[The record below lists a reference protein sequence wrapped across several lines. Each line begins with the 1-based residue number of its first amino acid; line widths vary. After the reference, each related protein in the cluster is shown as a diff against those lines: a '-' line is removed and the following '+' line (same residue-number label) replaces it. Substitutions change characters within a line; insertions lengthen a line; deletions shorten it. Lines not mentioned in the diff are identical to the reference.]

1 MMYNGAPRYRP
12 YLQPTGGL
20 GQQSRTGA
28 SLLISSPRNT
38 IGSQGRIYQFEKKQ
52 GRGQQYIDYLISV
65 LGTGPRVQPKSLL
78 NVIS

>member
-38 IGSQGRIYQFEKKQ
+38 I
-52 GRGQQYIDYLISV
+52 V

-78 NVIS
+78 NIIA